1 MMKWFCAA
9 FFLLLSAAPAWS
21 GPDLLLD
28 VTLDPTSRQFSAR
41 AELAPRERQFT
52 FWLHESLRVTSA
64 VVAGQGLKVG
74 AVASDGPFRQWRL
87 NLPQAGQKLV
97 MTYEG
102 QLPALEK
109 ERDHRSVLRGMPPMA
124 AREGSFLSAGSA
136 WYPQPAPLF
145 SYQIKLTLP
154 ADQRGLVAGQRIAE
168 TLPGKGGDRY
178 QASFEFSQPA
188 DGIDLMT
195 GPWIVREKV
204 VDRRNEVPLVVRTY
218 FPSDLDATPGLA
230 QAYLDDSVTY
240 IARYS
245 QQIGAY
251 PYSTFS
257 IVASPLPTGFGM
269 PTLTYLGADVLRLPF
284 IRKTSLG
291 HEILHNWWGNGV
303 YVDYTRGNWS
313 EGLTT
318 FMADYAYKEDESA
331 AAASRLPPI
340 LRQWIAATDQC
351 RERTGGGCCGQPAG
365 RTLFREYAAIHFARS
380 ISQSLAARLATLWR
394 AKLGGV

>member
-64 VVAGQGLKVG
+64 VVA
-74 AVASDGPFRQWRL
+74 
-87 NLPQAGQKLV
+87 
-97 MTYEG
+97 
-102 QLPALEK
+102 
-109 ERDHRSVLRGMPPMA
+109 
-124 AREGSFLSAGSA
+124 
-136 WYPQPAPLF
+136 
-145 SYQIKLTLP
+145 
-154 ADQRGLVAGQRIAE
+154 
-168 TLPGKGGDRY
+168 
-178 QASFEFSQPA
+178 
-188 DGIDLMT
+188 
-195 GPWIVREKV
+195 
-204 VDRRNEVPLVVRTY
+204 
-218 FPSDLDATPGLA
+218 
-230 QAYLDDSVTY
+230 
-240 IARYS
+240 
-245 QQIGAY
+245 
-251 PYSTFS
+251 
-257 IVASPLPTGFGM
+257 SPLPTGFGM

-318 FMADYAYKEDESA
+318 LMADYAYKEDESA

-365 RTLFREYAAIHFARS
+365 RTLFREDGDMDSASNRGFRLIADYILAITRKG
-380 ISQSLAARLATLWR
+380 
-394 AKLGGV
+394 KLP